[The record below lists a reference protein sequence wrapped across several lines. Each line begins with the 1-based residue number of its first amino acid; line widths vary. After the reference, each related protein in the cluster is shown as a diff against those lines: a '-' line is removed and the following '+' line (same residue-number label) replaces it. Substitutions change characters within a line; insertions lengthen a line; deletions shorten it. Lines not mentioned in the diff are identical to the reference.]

1 VRRREFIACGTA
13 AAVWP
18 LAADAQQPGKV
29 FRVGIIFSTSPLEV
43 MVGPEPSHPHLRAL
57 LHELRRLGYVEGQ
70 NFALE
75 RRSAAGRVERFG
87 DIVAELVEGKVDAL
101 VTVNDDMTQAARRVT
116 QTVPIVMVASW
127 DPIAAG
133 FAVSLARPS
142 GNVTGFTTQAGPEI
156 RAKQLQLIKELVPR
170 MTRVAFLGMAS
181 DWESDE
187 GKAVRAAARNL
198 NVTLLHAQ
206 HSPLNYVDAF
216 SFIAR
221 ERPNALYISRNA
233 ANFAQRQLIAE
244 FAAEHRIPSQSGG
257 REHPEAGGL
266 ISYGLD
272 LRDNYR
278 RAAGYIDKIFRG
290 AKPADLPIEQPTKF
304 ELVINLRTARALGLT
319 VPPSLLARADE
330 VIE

>member
-1 VRRREFIACGTA
+1 V
-13 AAVWP
+13 AVWP
-18 LAADAQQPGKV
+18 LAAAAQQPGKV
-29 FRVGIIFSTSPLEV
+29 FRAGIIFSTSPLEV

-75 RRSAAGRVERFG
+75 RRSAAGRVDRFG
-87 DIVAELVEGKVDAL
+87 EILAELVGGEVDAL
-101 VTVNDDMTQAARRVT
+101 VTVNDDMTQEARRIT

-133 FAVSLARPS
+133 FAVNLAQPT
-142 GNVTGFTTQAGPEI
+142 GNVTGFTTQVGPEI
-156 RAKQLQLIKELVPR
+156 RAKQLQLIKELLPEA
-170 MTRVAFLGMAS
+170 TRIAFLGMAS

-187 GKAVRAAARNL
+187 GKAVRAAARTL

-206 HSPLNYVDAF
+206 HTPLNYADAF
-216 SFIAR
+216 SFITR

-233 ANFAQRQLIAE
+233 VNFAHRRVIAE
-244 FAAEHRIPSQSGG
+244 FAAEHRIPAQSGG

-290 AKPADLPIEQPTKF
+290 AKPADLPIEQPTRF
-304 ELVINLRTARALGLT
+304 ELVINLKTAKALGLT
-319 VPPSLLARADE
+319 IPPALLARADE